1 MKRTTIMI
9 EEELLYDL
17 QQIAKQQD
25 KSASSVIRE
34 ALALYVVEMQEAV
47 PLENPLLGLAGLGAS
62 AAVTDVADG
71 GDEAMLADGSDPV
84 TGWSVVDD
92 GNH

>member
-62 AAVTDVADG
+62 AAVTDVSDG
-71 GDEAMLADGSDPV
+71 GDEAMLAEGADAV
-84 TGWSVVDD
+84 TGWSVIDD

>member
-34 ALALYVVEMQEAV
+34 ALALYVMEQQDTAPV
-47 PLENPLLGLAGLGAS
+47 ENPLLSLAGLGAS
-62 AAVTDVADG
+62 ATMTDVADG
-71 GDEAMLADGSDPV
+71 GDEAMLAEGVDTV

-92 GNH
+92 SNH

>member
-1 MKRTTIMI
+1 MKRTTIMV
-9 EEELLYDL
+9 EEDLLYDL
-17 QQIAKQQD
+17 QQIAKQQN

-34 ALALYVVEMQEAV
+34 ALAMYVVEQQEAT
-47 PLENPLLGLAGLGAS
+47 PIENPLLGLAGLGAS
-62 AAVTDVADG
+62 ATMTDVADG
-71 GDEAMLADGSDPV
+71 GDEVMLAEGADAV

>member
-34 ALALYVVEMQEAV
+34 ALALYVAEMQEAS
-47 PLENPLLGLAGLGAS
+47 PLENPLMSLAGLGAS
-62 AAVTDVADG
+62 ATVTDVADG
-71 GDEAMLADGSDPV
+71 GDEAMLAEGADPV